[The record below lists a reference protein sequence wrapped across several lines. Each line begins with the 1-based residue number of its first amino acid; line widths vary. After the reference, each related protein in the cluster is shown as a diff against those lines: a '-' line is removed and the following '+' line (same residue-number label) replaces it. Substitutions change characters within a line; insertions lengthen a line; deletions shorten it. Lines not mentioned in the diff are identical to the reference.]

1 MIVNPKQSFRH
12 QAQPERSLKSRAV
25 AYLSRREHSRA
36 ELAQKLSPFE
46 SDASV
51 VEALLDQLAAQGWQS
66 DERFVAN
73 TVNAK
78 ASRQGRALIEQSLRQ
93 KGVDKAL
100 IETLASTLGPTEVVR
115 ATEVWQRR
123 FGLKPADPT
132 SQGYAKQA
140 RFLMSRGFQPETV
153 HKVLAK
159 QRDQSLD

>member
-1 MIVNPKQSFRH
+1 MSDNSQQPFSFK
-12 QAQPERSLKSRAV
+12 ASPERSLKSRAV

-36 ELAQKLSPFE
+36 ELLQKLSPFE

-51 VEALLDQLAAQGWQS
+51 IEALLDQLASQGWQS

-78 ASRQGRALIEQSLRQ
+78 ASRQGRARIEQSLRQ

-100 IETLASTLGPTEVVR
+100 IETLALTLGPTEIVR

-123 FGLKPADPT
+123 FASRPADPT
-132 SQGYAKQA
+132 PQGYAKQA

-153 HKVLAK
+153 RKVLAT
-159 QRDQSLD
+159 QRDLNRD